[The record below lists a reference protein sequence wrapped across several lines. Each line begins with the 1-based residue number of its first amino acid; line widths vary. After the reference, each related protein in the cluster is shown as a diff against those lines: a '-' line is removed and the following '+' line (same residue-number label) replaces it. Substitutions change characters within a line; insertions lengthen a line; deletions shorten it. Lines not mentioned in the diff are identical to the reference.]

1 MYKLAGHK
9 QGGMTFIGLVLIIAM
24 IIFVATIG
32 IKLYPPYVEFLTVKK
47 AIARIASD
55 SSFAEMTPKM
65 IKESFDKSAS
75 IDSIRVISGADL
87 TIGKGSGGKPVVLA
101 EYQVVV
107 PIVGNIS
114 ALLDFSASSNPN
126 AALSAATE

>member
-9 QGGMTFIGLVLIIAM
+9 QGGMTFIGFVLIVAM

-75 IDSIRVISGADL
+75 DSIRVISGADL

-114 ALLDFSASSNPN
+114 ALLDFSASSDPN